1 MPTQTEI
8 ASNKAVLDSV
18 DAKMAALDAAIVKLD
33 DLVSKHAALV
43 QSVSDLKQEEI
54 GHLRNDLGDE
64 NDIVESL
71 TTLRARIDVQ
81 SARANSLDEQIKEQ
95 KAATVALGNTV
106 GSVAH
111 TLFMQL
117 TANRKNRA
125 TAIFDSNFLMPHA
138 ATFPKSLLID
148 GSKLVV
154 AVANLSSP
162 RFNTFHV
169 PTDDRIKQLRHF
181 GEEYAPLRDAFASEP
196 DLVLAPVHTPSLSVV
211 DKAA

>member
-1 MPTQTEI
+1 MPANT
-8 ASNKAVLDSV
+8 ASNTAVLSAV
-18 DAKMAALDAAIVKLD
+18 DAKMNELNAALGRLD
-33 DLVSKHAALV
+33 DLTERRVALTESLAALK
-43 QSVSDLKQEEI
+43 KQETE
-54 GHLRNDLGDE
+54 HLRNDGANEDE
-64 NDIVESL
+64 AVQSL
-71 TTLRARIDVQ
+71 ITVRAKTDVQ
-81 SARANSLDEQIKEQ
+81 SARLASLDDQIREQ
-95 KAATVALGNTV
+95 KATTVALGNTV

-154 AVANLSSP
+154 EIANLSP
-162 RFNTFHV
+162 RFNAFHV
-169 PTDDRIKQLRHF
+169 PTDNRIEQLRHF
-181 GEEYAPLRDAFASEP
+181 AKEYVPLREHLLAEP

>member
-1 MPTQTEI
+1 MS
-8 ASNKAVLDSV
+8 ANSNNKTVLDAV
-18 DAKMAALDAAIVKLD
+18 DAKMTALDTAIGKLD
-33 DLVSKHAALV
+33 DLVKKRTALGE
-43 QSVSDLKQEEI
+43 SVADLKKQETE
-54 GHLRNDLGDE
+54 HLRNDDADE
-64 NDIVESL
+64 NAVVESL
-71 TTLRARIDVQ
+71 TTLRARVDVQ
-81 SARANSLDEQIKEQ
+81 TARANSLDEQIKEQ

-154 AVANLSSP
+154 EIANLSP
-162 RFNTFHV
+162 RFNAFHV
-169 PTDDRIKQLRHF
+169 PTDNRIEQLRHF
-181 GEEYAPLRDAFASEP
+181 AKEYVPLREHLLAEP